1 MAEYLSDAKIREY
14 SELFVNF
21 DYYSL
26 GFISSKSVHGVLSSM
41 QLRVSHEDVIQLI
54 RETGNES

>member
-14 SELFVNF
+14 SELFSNF

-26 GFISSKSVHGVLSSM
+26 GFISSKSVH
-41 QLRVSHEDVIQLI
+41 
-54 RETGNES
+54 